1 MKIALIVGGC
11 FVAIIVAVMV
21 IGQLLSKRHVV
32 TRSARFRATPE
43 QLFRLISGE
52 QTWRPDVLRC
62 ETSTESDGRVLQRE
76 TTRNGETV
84 TYELA
89 ERIEP
94 VSIQRRIVTK
104 NLPYSGTWIFSLKAS
119 GESTVV
125 QITEDGEVYNP
136 VFRFVSR
143 FIIGQTRTIDT
154 YLQSLGRA
162 TGQEQ
167 IQIRD

>member
-1 MKIALIVGGC
+1 MKIVLIAGGC
-11 FVAIIVAVMV
+11 VAAAIVAVIV
-21 IGQLLSKRHVV
+21 IGLLLPKRHVV
-32 TRSARFRATPE
+32 TRSASYRATPE

-52 QTWRPDVLRC
+52 QNWRADVLRC
-62 ETSTESDGRVLQRE
+62 EISAEADGRVLQRE

-89 ERIEP
+89 ERVDP
-94 VSIQRRIVTK
+94 TSIQRRIVTK
-104 NLPYSGTWIFSLKAS
+104 NLAYSGTWIFSLKPEV
-119 GESTVV
+119 ESTVV

-143 FIIGQTRTIDT
+143 FVIGQTRTIDT
-154 YLQSLGRA
+154 YLQNLGKA
-162 TGQEQ
+162 TGQQ

>member
-11 FVAIIVAVMV
+11 IAAAIMAVIV
-21 IGQLLSKRHVV
+21 IGLLLPKRHVV
-32 TRSARFRATPE
+32 TRSASFRATPE

-52 QTWRPDVLRC
+52 QNWRPDVLRC
-62 ETSTESDGRVLQRE
+62 ETPTEADGCVLQRE

-84 TYELA
+84 TYELTG
-89 ERIEP
+89 RVEP

-104 NLPYSGTWIFSLKAS
+104 NLPYSGTWIFSLTPA

-154 YLQSLGRA
+154 YLRNLGKA
-162 TGQEQ
+162 TGQD

>member
-1 MKIALIVGGC
+1 MKIALIAGGC
-11 FVAIIVAVMV
+11 VAAVIVAVIV
-21 IGQLLSKRHVV
+21 IGLLLPKRHVV
-32 TRSARFRATPE
+32 TRSASYRATPE

-52 QTWRPDVLRC
+52 QKWRADVLRC
-62 ETSTESDGRVLQRE
+62 EISAETDGRVLQRE

-84 TYELA
+84 TYELT
-89 ERIEP
+89 ERVEP
-94 VSIQRRIVTK
+94 TSIQRRIVTK
-104 NLPYSGTWIFSLKAS
+104 NLPYSGTWIFSLRAE

-143 FIIGQTRTIDT
+143 FVIGQTRTIDT
-154 YLQSLGRA
+154 YLQNLGKA
-162 TGQEQ
+162 TNQE

>member
-1 MKIALIVGGC
+1 MKIALMAGGC
-11 FVAIIVAVMV
+11 VAAVIIAVIV
-21 IGQLLSKRHVV
+21 IGLLLPKRHVV
-32 TRSARFRATPE
+32 TRRASYRATPE

-52 QTWRPDVLRC
+52 QGWRPDVLRC
-62 ETSTESDGRVLQRE
+62 ETSTDADGRVLQRE

-89 ERIEP
+89 KRVES
-94 VSIQRRIVTK
+94 VSIERRIVTQ
-104 NLPYSGTWIFSLKAS
+104 NLPYSGTWIFSLKPE

-125 QITEDGEVYNP
+125 RITEDGEVYNP

-143 FIIGQTRTIDT
+143 FISGQTRTIDT
-154 YLQSLGRA
+154 YLQNLGKA
-162 TGQEQ
+162 TNQN

>member
-1 MKIALIVGGC
+1 MKIALIAGGC
-11 FVAIIVAVMV
+11 VVAVIVAVIV
-21 IGQLLSKRHVV
+21 IGLLLPKRHVV
-32 TRSARFRATPE
+32 TRSASYRATPE

-52 QTWRPDVLRC
+52 QNWRPDVLRC
-62 ETSTESDGRVLQRE
+62 ETSTETDGRVLQRE

-89 ERIEP
+89 ERVEP
-94 VSIQRRIVTK
+94 TSIQRRIVTK
-104 NLPYSGTWIFSLKAS
+104 NLPYSGAWSFSLKPE

-125 QITEDGEVYNP
+125 RITENGEVYNP

-143 FIIGQTRTIDT
+143 FIVGQTRTIDT
-154 YLQSLGRA
+154 YLQNLGKA
-162 TGQEQ
+162 TNQQ

>member
-1 MKIALIVGGC
+1 MKIALIAAGC
-11 FVAIIVAVMV
+11 VVAIIVVVIV
-21 IGQLLSKRHVV
+21 IGLLLPKRHVV
-32 TRSARFRATPE
+32 TRSASYRATPE

-52 QTWRPDVLRC
+52 QNWRSDVLRC
-62 ETSTESDGRVLQRE
+62 ETSTEPDGRVLQRE

-84 TYELA
+84 TYELT
-89 ERIEP
+89 ERVEPISIE
-94 VSIQRRIVTK
+94 RRIVTK
-104 NLPYSGTWIFSLKAS
+104 NLPYSGTWSFSLKPE

-125 QITEDGEVYNP
+125 RITEDGEVYNP

-154 YLQSLGRA
+154 YLQNLGKA
-162 TGQEQ
+162 TNQE

>member
-1 MKIALIVGGC
+1 MKIALIAGGC
-11 FVAIIVAVMV
+11 VVAIIVAVIV
-21 IGQLLSKRHVV
+21 IGLLLPKRHVV
-32 TRSARFRATPE
+32 TRSARYRATPE

-52 QTWRPDVLRC
+52 QNWRADVLRC
-62 ETSTESDGRVLQRE
+62 ETSTEADGRVLQRE

-89 ERIEP
+89 ERVEP

-104 NLPYSGTWIFSLKAS
+104 NLPYSGTWSFSLKPE
-119 GESTVV
+119 GEGTVV
-125 QITEDGEVYNP
+125 RITEDGEVYNP

-143 FIIGQTRTIDT
+143 FIIGQARTVDT
-154 YLQSLGRA
+154 YLQNLGKA